1 MQYNI
6 EEVFQSSE
14 GKGFTF
20 FHWLMLCEQGQIVR
34 AREEEARRQSIDAF
48 VRDKVRIRP
57 NKEQLRVSG
66 LADAAK
72 GISALESSTKTGMR
86 VSETLASI
94 YIQQKKL
101 QLALSVYRQLSLE
114 NPEKSGYF
122 ADLIAKVKQEATQ
135 I

>member
-1 MQYNI
+1 
-6 EEVFQSSE
+6 
-14 GKGFTF
+14 
-20 FHWLMLCEQGQIVR
+20 
-34 AREEEARRQSIDAF
+34 
-48 VRDKVRIRP
+48 
-57 NKEQLRVSG
+57 VSG

-72 GISALESSTKTGMR
+72 GISGLESSRKTGMR

>member
-20 FHWLMLCEQGQIVR
+20 SHWLTLCEHGQIGR

-48 VRDKVRIRP
+48 VRGNVRIRP
-57 NKEQLRVSG
+57 NKEQFQVAG
-66 LADAAK
+66 LAEAAK
-72 GISALESSTKTGMR
+72 GISGVESPPKIEMR

-101 QLALSVYRQLSLE
+101 QLAVSVYRQLSLE
-114 NPEKSGYF
+114 NPEKRAYF
-122 ADLIAKVKQEATQ
+122 ANLIAKITQEENQ